1 MPSAF
6 VGIVRS
12 LIDEN
17 ASHMTFDFAQDS
29 SDVFRPRILG
39 VMKTGGDG
47 IMVQRAILK
56 GFHAGINRSQP
67 RRRIARAV

>member
-1 MPSAF
+1 
-6 VGIVRS
+6 
-12 LIDEN
+12 
-17 ASHMTFDFAQDS
+17 MTFDFAQDS
-29 SDVFRPRILG
+29 SDVFRPRILE

-67 RRRIARAV
+67 RRRIA